1 MTNGTV
7 RGGGWASGWNG
18 QAAGVPDKDLP
29 LKGVPGRAVLAV
41 VDKAVETRWE
51 DACRLAAA
59 TPGATPDAK
68 AEAIAR
74 QFTRQLAGLG
84 AAAGGTAALPGV
96 GTLAALGA
104 TTAELAA
111 FAFRASEMV
120 LAIAAAHG
128 HTAAGVEQRKAWVL
142 AVLAFG
148 DDAAAGYSSIV
159 SSLGG
164 ARALEAAQ
172 GGRGGWFPTVNRYLA
187 RKLVARFGAREGAAA
202 LGRLL
207 PFGVGAAF
215 GGGTNWFMARA
226 IAKDARR
233 LFRRLPAGLG
243 ALPPPPSPVGLPV
256 T

>member
-1 MTNGTV
+1 MAG
-7 RGGGWASGWNG
+7 RRSG
-18 QAAGVPDKDLP
+18 QPALVPNKDLP

-41 VDKAVETRWE
+41 VDKAVETRWD
-51 DACRLAAA
+51 DAVRLAAS
-59 TPGATPDAK
+59 TPGPT
-68 AEAIAR
+68 AEARSKAIAR

-96 GTLAALGA
+96 GTLAALGT
-104 TTAELAA
+104 TTAELAT

-128 HTAAGVEQRKAWVL
+128 HTAADEEQRKAWVL
-142 AVLAFG
+142 AVLALG
-148 DDAAAGYSSIV
+148 DDAAAGYTSIV

-164 ARALEAAQ
+164 AKALDAAQ
-172 GGRGGWFPTVNRYLA
+172 GSRSGWFHTVNRYLA

-215 GGGTNWFMARA
+215 GGGTNWLMARG
-226 IAKDARR
+226 IAKDAVR
-233 LFRRLPAGLG
+233 LFRQLPPGLE
-243 ALPPPPSPVGLPV
+243 ALPPPSPVGASV
-256 T
+256 R